1 LSNQSTLSIQLHQ
14 EKTTVSY
21 LSSLLRVL
29 QAAIREVARGN
40 DITRQMLDES
50 PQPQLI
56 LSKMGVDEGL
66 TLFLTFALP
75 LDSTP
80 LDELSSQT
88 FDSFLRSFAEFVKR
102 LPQPSL
108 WGGAAPGMSH
118 GGLDL
123 ESQLDR
129 RLDQVYR
136 ELRRSNSTT
145 VNFGGR
151 TIEIE
156 GDRMEIG

>member
-1 LSNQSTLSIQLHQ
+1 MSDQSTLSIQLHQ

-40 DITRQMLDES
+40 DRTKQMLDGN

-56 LSKMGVDEGL
+56 LSKIGVDDGL

-108 WGGAAPGMSH
+108 WGGAAPRLSH
-118 GGLDL
+118 GGLEL
-123 ESQLDR
+123 QSELDR

-136 ELRRSNSTT
+136 ELRRSDSTT
-145 VNFGGR
+145 MNFGGR
-151 TIEIE
+151 MIEIE